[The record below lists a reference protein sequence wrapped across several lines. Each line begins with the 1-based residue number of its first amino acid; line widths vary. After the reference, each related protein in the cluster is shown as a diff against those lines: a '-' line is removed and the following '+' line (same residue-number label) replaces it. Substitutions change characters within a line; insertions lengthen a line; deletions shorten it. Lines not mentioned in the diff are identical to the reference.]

1 MCAKDGQHSYAKLNS
16 AESRYSVPVYVF
28 LYSPLWRTREETKT
42 KTVWLQRNLFV
53 VARLG
58 LEVSVG
64 THFLLHLQFFSL
76 GLHTSLFSIRSRWTK
91 EQKNK
96 SSAFL
101 YGSQTFQRLFFFLK
115 RHWFSSVLFRLVVMH
130 QILCATAVQNSP
142 EKRVCE
148 SSVAWAGAFCKPA
161 AGSREAC
168 SPSASSWRSKHSRPR
183 YKQMPPRPSVEKSSL
198 KMNFSFYYIKH
209 KTTDKM
215 LETIVYII
223 FVFSYRL
230 RCQDLKKQLHPP
242 NLTPPL
248 TSLL

>member
-1 MCAKDGQHSYAKLNS
+1 MVLVILCVQRMVSTAMQSWTLQRVGIPCLFTSFFIHPS
-16 AESRYSVPVYVF
+16 
-28 LYSPLWRTREETKT
+28 WRTREETKT

-64 THFLLHLQFFSL
+64 THFILHLQFFSL

-101 YGSQTFQRLFFFLK
+101 YGSQTFQRLFFFKETLIQLCT
-115 RHWFSSVLFRLVVMH
+115 FQAVVMH

-183 YKQMPPRPSVEKSSL
+183 YKQMPPRPSVEKVL
-198 KMNFSFYYIKH
+198 FKDEF
-209 KTTDKM
+209 
-215 LETIVYII
+215 
-223 FVFSYRL
+223 
-230 RCQDLKKQLHPP
+230 
-242 NLTPPL
+242 
-248 TSLL
+248 

>member
-1 MCAKDGQHSYAKLNS
+1 MVLVILCVQRMVSTAMQSWTLQRVGILCLFTSFFIHPS
-16 AESRYSVPVYVF
+16 
-28 LYSPLWRTREETKT
+28 WRTREETKT

-64 THFLLHLQFFSL
+64 THFILHLQFFSL

-101 YGSQTFQRLFFFLK
+101 YGSQTFQRLFFFKETLIQLCT
-115 RHWFSSVLFRLVVMH
+115 FQAVVMH

-183 YKQMPPRPSVEKSSL
+183 YKQMPPRPSVEKVL
-198 KMNFSFYYIKH
+198 FKDEF
-209 KTTDKM
+209 
-215 LETIVYII
+215 
-223 FVFSYRL
+223 
-230 RCQDLKKQLHPP
+230 
-242 NLTPPL
+242 
-248 TSLL
+248 

>member
-16 AESRYSVPVYVF
+16 AESRYTVPVYVF

-91 EQKNK
+91 ELKNK

-130 QILCATAVQNSP
+130 QITLCDGCAEFARKTGV
-142 EKRVCE
+142 
-148 SSVAWAGAFCKPA
+148 W
-161 AGSREAC
+161 
-168 SPSASSWRSKHSRPR
+168 
-183 YKQMPPRPSVEKSSL
+183 KQRGVGRRIL
-198 KMNFSFYYIKH
+198 
-209 KTTDKM
+209 
-215 LETIVYII
+215 
-223 FVFSYRL
+223 
-230 RCQDLKKQLHPP
+230 
-242 NLTPPL
+242 
-248 TSLL
+248 

>member
-16 AESRYSVPVYVF
+16 AESRYTVPVYVF

-64 THFLLHLQFFSL
+64 THFILHLQFFSL

-101 YGSQTFQRLFFFLK
+101 YGSQTFQRLFFFKETLIQLCT
-115 RHWFSSVLFRLVVMH
+115 FQAVVMH

-183 YKQMPPRPSVEKSSL
+183 YKQMPPRPSVEKVL
-198 KMNFSFYYIKH
+198 FKDEF
-209 KTTDKM
+209 
-215 LETIVYII
+215 
-223 FVFSYRL
+223 
-230 RCQDLKKQLHPP
+230 
-242 NLTPPL
+242 
-248 TSLL
+248 

>member
-1 MCAKDGQHSYAKLNS
+1 MVLVILCVQRMVSTAMQSWTLQRVGILCLFTSFFIHPS
-16 AESRYSVPVYVF
+16 
-28 LYSPLWRTREETKT
+28 WRTREETKT

-142 EKRVCE
+142 EKRVFE

-183 YKQMPPRPSVEKSSL
+183 YKQMPPRPSVEKVL
-198 KMNFSFYYIKH
+198 FKDEF
-209 KTTDKM
+209 
-215 LETIVYII
+215 
-223 FVFSYRL
+223 
-230 RCQDLKKQLHPP
+230 
-242 NLTPPL
+242 
-248 TSLL
+248 

>member
-1 MCAKDGQHSYAKLNS
+1 MDKRTEKQI
-16 AESRYSVPVYVF
+16 ERVPVRQPNISETVF
-28 LYSPLWRTREETKT
+28 FFKET
-42 KTVWLQRNLFV
+42 LIQLC
-53 VARLG
+53 
-58 LEVSVG
+58 
-64 THFLLHLQFFSL
+64 
-76 GLHTSLFSIRSRWTK
+76 
-91 EQKNK
+91 
-96 SSAFL
+96 
-101 YGSQTFQRLFFFLK
+101 TFQACCNASDHSVRRLCRIRQK
-115 RHWFSSVLFRLVVMH
+115 
-130 QILCATAVQNSP
+130 
-142 EKRVCE
+142 KRVCE

-198 KMNFSFYYIKH
+198 QMNFSFYFIKH